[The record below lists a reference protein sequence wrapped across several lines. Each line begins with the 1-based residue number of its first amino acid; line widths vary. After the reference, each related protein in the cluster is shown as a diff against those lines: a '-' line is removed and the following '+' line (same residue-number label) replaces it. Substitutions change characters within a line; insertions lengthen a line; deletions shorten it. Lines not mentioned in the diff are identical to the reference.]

1 MRCFIAI
8 DMPANVKRELLA
20 LQQSLTLG
28 TAVRW
33 TREDQLHLTLKFLSD
48 IDDDALPAIKRLFSE
63 VAAATPPFDFD
74 IRGCGCFPPNGLARI
89 VWAGIP
95 DPPRALLDA
104 SGACESA
111 FAAVGVPPENR
122 PYRPHLTVGR
132 VHDAGLSRRVREA
145 VAARADFAAGTVPVR
160 EFILFQSD
168 LTPKGSRYTVV
179 ARAKLGGGGSAGC

>member
-111 FAAVGVPPENR
+111 FAAVGVRPENR
-122 PYRPHLTVGR
+122 PYRPPPPPQARPGLCPRVLNHLTRAHAWRRWRGVILVEWCGTSR
-132 VHDAGLSRRVREA
+132 VV
-145 VAARADFAAGTVPVR
+145 
-160 EFILFQSD
+160 
-168 LTPKGSRYTVV
+168 
-179 ARAKLGGGGSAGC
+179 